1 MSRALRYLPL
11 VGASL
16 CALLATVAIWV
27 ERQVLD
33 EDTWTETSSELLER
47 EEVRDTVAIFLVD
60 QLYANVDVS
69 RQLQRALPDDAKRL
83 SGPLAGGLRTLAER
97 EAGNALA
104 QPRVQSLW
112 EQANREAHSQLVEFL
127 EGDSGALSS
136 DQGRVTLDLSTVVRR
151 VGERV
156 GLQGLDQRLPPEAAE
171 IQIATSDE
179 LDAAQDAV
187 VVLKGL
193 AILTSVLA
201 LLLYAAHIAVA
212 TGRRRQAVRE
222 IGLSLIGVGSRCSPS
237 GSSPGAR
244 LWTRSSPPP
253 RSNPPPRRR
262 GASPPPC
269 SSPRARR

>member
-47 EEVRDTVAIFLVD
+47 EVIRDTVAIFLVD

-171 IQIATSDE
+171 IQI
-179 LDAAQDAV
+179 
-187 VVLKGL
+187 
-193 AILTSVLA
+193 
-201 LLLYAAHIAVA
+201 
-212 TGRRRQAVRE
+212 
-222 IGLSLIGVGSRCSPS
+222 
-237 GSSPGAR
+237 
-244 LWTRSSPPP
+244 
-253 RSNPPPRRR
+253 
-262 GASPPPC
+262 
-269 SSPRARR
+269 